1 MFCGEETGADQ
12 AVLAR
17 QLSPEI
23 AADAM
28 QRVAERAVAI
38 AVEQIISVRGQFL
51 LRQVIR
57 ISPVERGCALQQGG
71 TDGVDDCWRFHRLPA
86 VDQLRIRLITE
97 VGERGVAHVV
107 QEELAVDP
115 GGDVVHRLEAGQRGD
130 FAAEAEPVDDQRVVG
145 FGEELQRVFIQRV
158 LRHDRDHLADAGL
171 DETQATVE
179 VEALGQQRTKILAEP
194 RGPGTQI
201 LGDDEIQRW
210 RIVRRAQL
218 QRRGEQRQNGLQA
231 ALAHRRCHAVGLRE
245 DVDHRL
251 AIAPVDGAH
260 AADQADLIGPVVLL
274 DDDRVR
280 ATLVEQGDEPG
291 IDVDKDDPV
300 TRFGEQTADERAPD
314 VAGAEL
320 NKGFCCI
327 CHYAADSR

>member
-1 MFCGEETGADQ
+1 MLCGKETGADQ
-12 AVLAR
+12 AILAR
-17 QLSPEI
+17 QLAAEI

-38 AVEQIISVRGQFL
+38 AAEQVFGMRREFV
-51 LRQVIR
+51 LRQILR
-57 ISPVERGCALQQGG
+57 ISPVERGGALQQGG
-71 TDGVDDCWRFHRLPA
+71 TDGIDDRRQFHRLPA
-86 VDQLRIRLITE
+86 AGERRVRLITE
-97 VGERGVAHVV
+97 VGEGGVAHVV

-130 FAAEAEPVDDQRVVG
+130 FAAKAEAVDDQGVVG

-171 DETQATVE
+171 DEAQATVE
-179 VEALGQQRTKILAEP
+179 IETLGQQRTEILAKP
-194 RGPGTQI
+194 RGSGTQI
-201 LGDDEIQRW
+201 LGDDHIQRW
-210 RIVRRAQL
+210 RIVRRAQF
-218 QRRGEQRQNGLQA
+218 QRCGQQRQHGLQA
-231 ALAHRRCHAVGLRE
+231 PLANRRCHAIGLRE
-245 DVDHRL
+245 DVDHRR

-260 AADQADLIGPVVLL
+260 ATDQADLIGPVVLL

-280 ATLVEQGDEPG
+280 APLVEQGDEPR

-300 TRFGEQTADERAPD
+300 TRFGEQPADERAPD

-320 NKGFCCI
+320 NERFCCI